1 MSFQTIF
8 FERFIACFKVKGNV
22 GFFIITIDFVGYLGT
37 LALLTYKEFMAPHVD
52 WTSFYN
58 GMSVYVGIACCL
70 AFAGSIV
77 YIIRAKYL
85 KAGER
90 SKVEVKESTQEGETC
105 QFMADGTQPNEQK
118 ILTTTAI

>member
-8 FERFIACFKVKGNV
+8 FERFIACFKVRGNV

-37 LALLTYKEFMAPHVD
+37 LCLLLFKEFQAPHID

-58 GMSVYVGIACCL
+58 SMSVYIGIACCL

-77 YIIRAKYL
+77 YIINKVYNAKDFKMIKGGAE
-85 KAGER
+85 KAG
-90 SKVEVKESTQEGETC
+90 KAHTCGLSTAGRQS
-105 QFMADGTQPNEQK
+105 
-118 ILTTTAI
+118 LTTA